1 MSPVEDAEHPGI
13 DPTGAGAGRIADHT
27 LSRGPPKARRLVALA
42 ISAKATA
49 PIMATPSI
57 KRSVP
62 AWLQPT
68 PTIAA
73 RLASGIMTVAAVA
86 THSISI
92 PPRAAPRTRL
102 QITAST
108 KNEKKSVA

>member
-57 KRSVP
+57 RRSRSEEHTSELKSLMRISYAVFC
-62 AWLQPT
+62 LKNKKN
-68 PTIAA
+68 TIQETAN
-73 RLASGIMTVAAVA
+73 T
-86 THSISI
+86 
-92 PPRAAPRTRL
+92 RTN
-102 QITAST
+102 I
-108 KNEKKSVA
+108 

>member
-1 MSPVEDAEHPGI
+1 MSPGEDAERPGI
-13 DPTGAGAGRIADHT
+13 DPARAGAGRIAYHT
-27 LSRGPPKARRLVALA
+27 LARGPPKARRLVALA

-57 KRSVP
+57 RRSVP

-86 THSISI
+86 THSSSI
-92 PPRAAPRTRL
+92 PLRAAPRPRL
-102 QITAST
+102 HIPPST
-108 KNEKKSVA
+108 KTD

>member
-42 ISAKATA
+42 ISAKAPA

-57 KRSVP
+57 RRSVP
-62 AWLQPT
+62 TWLQPT
-68 PTIAA
+68 PTIPA
-73 RLASGIMTVAAVA
+73 RHASGILPGDAVP
-86 THSISI
+86 TPRSTQIG
-92 PPRAAPRTRL
+92 RAACRERG
-102 QITAST
+102 A
-108 KNEKKSVA
+108 EDE